1 MEGCL
6 PCKVGPQ
13 PIRFSGPSTSTHI
26 KVKNSSSLKVA
37 ACNAS
42 HSAAILKRPHSERL
56 MLHKEASETTS
67 ATRTSVPSESQAPCG
82 RQSAGNRTL
91 SQMPSQAAGSKKPV
105 NKCAVKLRRT
115 LLFLVTP
122 SQPPPSASS
131 ETREQDS
138 AAVEVPTTSTVL
150 KEPAVLAESI
160 MLKNDKVDG

>member
-1 MEGCL
+1 
-6 PCKVGPQ
+6 
-13 PIRFSGPSTSTHI
+13 
-26 KVKNSSSLKVA
+26 
-37 ACNAS
+37 
-42 HSAAILKRPHSERL
+42 
-56 MLHKEASETTS
+56 
-67 ATRTSVPSESQAPCG
+67 
-82 RQSAGNRTL
+82 
-91 SQMPSQAAGSKKPV
+91 MPYQAAGSKKPV